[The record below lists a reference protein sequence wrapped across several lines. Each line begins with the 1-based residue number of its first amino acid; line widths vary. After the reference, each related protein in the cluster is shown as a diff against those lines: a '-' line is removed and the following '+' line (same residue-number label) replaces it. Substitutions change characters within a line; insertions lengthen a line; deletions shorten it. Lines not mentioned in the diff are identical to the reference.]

1 MADLVARLKME
12 DAGFSS
18 GIASATGSLQKL
30 DRETTLAKRGL
41 DNFFKGQGTDAMK
54 TAFDGVSRTL
64 STLEKK
70 MGSASTGMKQQL
82 RAMTVAA
89 QELEQTFRNLS
100 TAEQQSAA
108 GQELRAHI
116 DELIAKSG
124 ELKDTMGDVQGAIS
138 FASSDTA
145 QLQAFA
151 QGLSALSAGAQ
162 VATGALSLFGV
173 SEEKIASVQKT
184 IITLIGITNGLQL
197 IQNALQKESNL
208 MQFISI
214 VRNQGLAVAL
224 GLKTAAQAAATGAIT
239 AETGAVNANTAAWAL
254 NPIGAIVIAVTAAV
268 AAIWLLVEALNEAS
282 TAEAQAAMIAEE
294 FDKQME
300 SQAASIGEQIQT
312 FQNLQNEYNRCGG
325 NVDKLT
331 KFVHDNQKQFD
342 KCKISVK
349 NVDQANKIFGNNSS
363 AYITAARNRG
373 IAMAQEAT
381 EAALLGKTIAEL
393 SKVYAAFARG
403 QEVNWSD
410 LKKTLRDVTGW
421 SDIVA
426 EAQMRAAGLTEEG
439 EFWGKNN
446 VKGSSEAFTKLMK
459 AAVDDQL
466 KVMENSWDKLQ
477 KALKNDAVSG
487 LQDIEDAMDRYED
500 EQLKGGSKGGSKG
513 SSKSSGS
520 SGSSKTQKELQLT
533 DEEVKSLST
542 SWDGLNKI
550 IEVANKKINSLDKNS
565 ANYNETLKRYNSLI
579 LAAQKAKY
587 NLIDTSTTKGL
598 AAAKSQIKTIIDLL
612 PEGSEEL
619 EKWRKEE
626 ENLNKKIAERAT
638 AYINME
644 TLGGMAEAKSNIM
657 SLIKLMDI
665 HSEQAMKLAKK
676 WYDID
681 KAEKEAKQTLDD
693 MMNGIDPGS
702 PAALRKQIQELERE
716 KAKLDPEIEGNLLKI
731 WNIDYQIDW
740 LKGELGRKLSS
751 METNVE
757 VPAKLNVTFDY
768 KKTEL
773 EKLQEKIEF
782 VNREIEKLEKI
793 KLEDVG
799 DEQYN
804 KNLED
809 LSKFRDILKN
819 LKSDAVLTEINND
832 IKEYKNN
839 LRDLSE
845 NLIKNSVSGLR
856 SLYDSF
862 QKLANP
868 MDNAKNSF
876 EGFLNVLDSA
886 ISIYET
892 IKGIITIIKEIGTAI
907 GLVSAAEETLT
918 AVKGTTSALTEKEIQ
933 QSTQMAANKTAEAA
947 AQTVMASTSPAVVA
961 AIESQA
967 AAAGTALPAL
977 KELTG
982 TMLELAAA
990 TMFNANASIPIVGA
1004 AIGAANVAIMTA
1016 TMSALKAL
1024 TSATAFANGGIVGGS
1039 SYHGDKIYARVN
1051 SGEMLLNKK
1060 QQSNLF
1066 RLLDGGHSAA
1076 ASGNVEFKLKGQ
1088 ELVGVI
1094 KNYTDKHNKLK

>member
-1 MADLVARLKME
+1 MDSGQFV
-12 DAGFSS
+12 S
-18 GIASATGSLQKL
+18 GIASATSSLQKL
-30 DRETTLAKRGL
+30 DKQSTLTRRGL
-41 DNFFKGQGTDAMK
+41 DNFFKGKGVDEMK
-54 TAFDGVSRTL
+54 SQFIGVERVL
-64 STLEKK
+64 DNLEKK
-70 MGSASTGMKQQL
+70 MSNSSNGIRQQMK
-82 RAMTVAA
+82 AMTVAA
-89 QELEQTFRNLS
+89 QELEQTYRNLS
-100 TAEQQSAA
+100 DAEKQSGA
-108 GQELRAHI
+108 GQELRQHI
-116 DELIAKSG
+116 DELISKAG

-173 SEEKIASVQKT
+173 SEEKIAAVQKT

-214 VRNQGLAVAL
+214 ARNQGLAVAL

-312 FQNLQNEYNRCGG
+312 FKNLQDEYNRCGG

-349 NVDQANKIFGNNSS
+349 NVDQANKIFSNNSS
-363 AYITAARNRG
+363 AYVTAARNRG

-393 SKVYAAFARG
+393 SKVYAAFVRG

-426 EAQMRAAGLTEEG
+426 EAQMRAAGLSEEG

-477 KALKNDAVSG
+477 KALKNDVVSG
-487 LQDIEDAMDRYED
+487 LQDIDSAMDRYED
-500 EQLKGGSKGGSKG
+500 EQSRGGSKGGSKRG
-513 SSKSSGS
+513 SKGGSKRGSKSSGSKGGS
-520 SGSSKTQKELQLT
+520 SGSSKPQKELQLT

-619 EKWRKEE
+619 KKWKKEE
-626 ENLNKKIAERAT
+626 ENLNKKIAERST

-644 TLGGMAEAKSNIM
+644 TLGGMAEAKSDIL
-657 SLIKLMDI
+657 SLIKLLDI
-665 HSEQAMKLAKK
+665 HSDQAKKLAKR
-676 WYDID
+676 WYEID
-681 KAEKEAKQTLDD
+681 KAEKAAKQTLDD
-693 MMNGIDPGS
+693 MMNGIDSES
-702 PAALRKQIQELERE
+702 PAALRKQIQDLENE
-716 KAKLDPEIEGNLLKI
+716 KLKLNPEVDWSKI
-731 WNIDYQIDW
+731 SNIDFKIDW
-740 LKGELGRKLSS
+740 LKGELGRKMAMINGVSV
-751 METNVE
+751 T
-757 VPAKLNVTFDY
+757 VPAKLDITFDY
-768 KKTEL
+768 KKSSL
-773 EKLQEKIEF
+773 EKYREKIDYLGE
-782 VNREIEKLEKI
+782 EISKLNDI

-799 DEQYN
+799 DEVFN
-804 KNLED
+804 KAQ
-809 LSKFRDILKN
+809 
-819 LKSDAVLTEINND
+819 KSLRELREELQKTKREANLTEIKED
-832 IKEYKNN
+832 MKEYAKTLGDSVYEGTKNFV
-839 LRDLSE
+839 SG
-845 NLIKNSVSGLR
+845 INSVYSSISGL
-856 SLYDSF
+856 SD
-862 QKLANP
+862 KL
-868 MDNAKNSF
+868 DDAKNGF
-876 EGFLNVLDSA
+876 EAFVAVFDTVMTIFDAVKST
-886 ISIYET
+886 IET
-892 IKGIITIIKEIGTAI
+892 IKGISQAFNLLSGATQAYNLLTDNATKSIITQS
-907 GLVSAAEETLT
+907 V
-918 AVKGTTSALTEKEIQ
+918 ALTESAVAQTE
-933 QSTQMAANKTAEAA
+933 KTAADGASTPIATANAA
-947 AQTVMASTSPAVVA
+947 ALKTQ
-961 AIESQA
+961 AI
-967 AAAGTALPAL
+967 
-977 KELTG
+977 
-982 TMLELAAA
+982 AA
-990 TMFNANASIPIVGA
+990 TETAASLMFAAHASIPFVGA
-1004 AIGAANVAIMTA
+1004 ALGAAQVGIMEGVLA
-1016 TMSALKAL
+1016 ALKASVVGL
-1024 TSATAFANGGIVGGS
+1024 FANGGIVGGS

-1051 SGEMLLNKK
+1051 SGEAILNKR

-1066 RLLDGGHSAA
+1066 RLIDGGHPLGNGSA
-1076 ASGNVEFKLKGQ
+1076 NVEFKIKGS
-1088 ELVGVI
+1088 ELIGVI
-1094 KNYTDKHNKLK
+1094 KNYNDKHSKLR